1 MLCAR
6 RYCAMWK
13 RYETTSNN
21 QTMRGSLLMR
31 HKNLYTAGIA
41 FSLALI
47 LMGFLLD
54 DPRNILPGMYTILTS
69 QDVLITDYIAL
80 AGPGA
85 AFVNSALVTLSTLL
99 LKWLVNEPTNG
110 SDILDLGLMSG
121 FALFGKNILNIW
133 PIILGTWLFSRLKH
147 EPFGKFVSVALLATS
162 LSPLVSFAG
171 LNGGWN
177 SPVLGLVVGILV
189 GFVVVPLSNYTYR
202 IQNGMNLYNMGFACG
217 LLAMVIVPLIQA
229 FGHSPE
235 KASYWATGYDLPLG
249 IALAVLCLFLIGSGL
264 ITGKKEALTQYAA
277 LLRTSGRSPSDYL
290 RMFIP
295 GATMI
300 NMGVNGLV
308 STAFI
313 LATGGDLNGPTVGCI
328 LTVIGFSAFGKH
340 VRNILPI
347 MLGVLLGSM
356 VMHFSI
362 NDPAVQMAALLCT
375 TLAPIAGCFGWPFG
389 LLAGFLHS
397 ALVLKAGSVAEGIN
411 LYNNGFTGGLLAIVL
426 YPIITSL
433 VYHRR
438 AMLQNKEY
446 LDVFL
451 DETPL
456 SAEEEEKHHSDDIE
470 MPF

>member
-1 MLCAR
+1 
-6 RYCAMWK
+6 
-13 RYETTSNN
+13 
-21 QTMRGSLLMR
+21 MR
-31 HKNLYTAGIA
+31 HRNLYTAGVL
-41 FSLALI
+41 FSIGLL
-47 LMGFLLD
+47 LLGFLLD
-54 DPRNILPGMYTILTS
+54 DPRNILPGLYTILTS

-85 AFVNSALVTLSTLL
+85 AFVNSALVTLCTLL

-110 SDILDLGLMSG
+110 SDLLDLGLMSG

-171 LNGGWN
+171 LNKGWY
-177 SPVLGLVVGILV
+177 SPLLGILVGVLV

-229 FGHSPE
+229 FGYSPE
-235 KASYWATGYDLPLG
+235 KAHYWATGYNLSLG
-249 IALAVLCLFLIGSGL
+249 IALAVLCMVLIVSGFVINGRDAL
-264 ITGKKEALTQYAA
+264 KEYRH
-277 LLRTSGRSPSDYL
+277 LLRSSGRAPSDFV

-295 GATMI
+295 GAVLI
-300 NMGVNGLV
+300 NMGINGLV
-308 STAFI
+308 ATALI
-313 LATGGDLNGPTVGCI
+313 LLTGGDLNGPTVGCI

-347 MLGVLLGSM
+347 MCGVLLGSL

-375 TLAPIAGCFGWPFG
+375 TLAPISGCFGWPFG
-389 LLAGFLHS
+389 VLAGFLHS
-397 ALVLKAGSVAEGIN
+397 ALVLEAGSVAEGIN

-426 YPIITSL
+426 YPIINAL
-433 VYHRR
+433 VFHRR
-438 AMLQNKEY
+438 AMLQDKEY

-451 DETPL
+451 DDAPL
-456 SAEEEEKHHSDDIE
+456 SPEEEDSHHSQDVD